1 MDKKT
6 TTLLAVGVLAAVG
19 FLVWKQAQKPKS
31 FANLMAMPLDD
42 EGLDAADGQCF
53 KAKKC
58 GPKEGPNN
66 TPGCLCC
73 RGHRAKGAK
82 SIGCESVSE

>member
-19 FLVWKQAQKPKS
+19 FLVWKQTQKPKS
-31 FANLMAMPLDD
+31 FANLMAMPLD
-42 EGLDAADGQCF
+42 ETGGLDICL

-58 GPKEGPNN
+58 GSKEGPNG

-73 RGHRAKGAK
+73 RGHRAKGTQQ
-82 SIGCESVSE
+82 IGCDTNANF

>member
-31 FANLMAMPLDD
+31 FANLMAMSLD
-42 EGLDAADGQCF
+42 EADVAGGMCF

-58 GPKEGPNN
+58 GPKEGPGGK
-66 TPGCLCC
+66 PGCLCC
-73 RGHRAKGAK
+73 RGHRAKGTQT
-82 SIGCESVSE
+82 IGCEEEAA

>member
-1 MDKKT
+1 MNKKT

-31 FANLMAMPLDD
+31 FANLMAMSLEDD
-42 EGLDAADGQCF
+42 ELAGGGQCL

-73 RGHRAKGAK
+73 RGHRAKGTQ
-82 SIGCESVSE
+82 SMGCESISE

>member
-19 FLVWKQAQKPKS
+19 FLVWKQTQKPKS
-31 FANLMAMPLDD
+31 FANLMVMSD
-42 EGLDAADGQCF
+42 EASGLDMCL

-58 GPKEGPNN
+58 GSKEGPNN

-73 RGHRAKGAK
+73 RGHRAKGTQQM
-82 SIGCESVSE
+82 GCETSNF

>member
-19 FLVWKQAQKPKS
+19 FLVWKQTQKPKS
-31 FANLMAMPLDD
+31 FANLMAVSLED
-42 EGLDAADGQCF
+42 EDAAGGECF

-58 GPKEGPNN
+58 GPKDGPNN
-66 TPGCLCC
+66 TPGCICC
-73 RGHRAKGAK
+73 RGHRAKGTK
-82 SIGCESVSE
+82 SIGCDDFE